1 MVNGHP
7 TNPKIILLDAND
19 SSKNGDLIATLDG
32 TDSKFMIIANGAT
45 RYPTLTDAN
54 LAFVGDKLTVNGQ
67 VIEDVYYQ
75 DKSLNSDCVDHF
87 YETEQGTGFKI
98 RIEDLKYGGDRDYN
112 DLIISTKEVTKVA
125 VHELTTNED
134 TAITVDVLANDTD
147 PENDTLSITHIQ
159 GQDITNGQ
167 IISIVNSGI
176 VIGTAQVVNGKIV
189 FTPGEELQKLNNG
202 QNQEVVFDYTISD
215 GNGGSDS
222 ANVKIN
228 VTGLDDGKTINAT
241 ICGTKDIA
249 EGNSGWYN
257 VQLDQAVT
265 KDTWVTVQVYDGTAY
280 RVDANG
286 WEQQNQDIM
295 WGGYFDVR
303 DRYGRVIDIYYDQVP
318 NSATNINY
326 GTRAQV
332 GPDYATWDY
341 TVEKNGV
348 VQTGGVI
355 SVLIKAGETSSNY
368 FEVQTWK
375 EKITTDND
383 IHSSTAGNEYVE
395 TLSMAI
401 TTVTGNNLD
410 TVKYDNTY
418 KNVNIHDGTC
428 VFRVSP
434 IVLDLTQDGQIGVT
448 GDTSSI
454 DKGINNTIGT
464 TVEFDIDG
472 DGKLDTIEWIDGL
485 GDGLLVDN
493 RDGNAANDM
502 NGTRLF
508 GDEDGKYSN
517 GYEKLAL
524 LDIDG
529 DGKLSADELTGLSVW
544 IDNGDAKVQDG
555 ELKTLAELEITSI
568 STQMTESTG
577 IDGKMHMESVA
588 TKIDGTEIM
597 TEDVWFTTTDIDLSK
612 LIKSEDGANIIDIS
626 DTKAENINIDMNE
639 IVDLV
644 DADNQL
650 IIKGDL
656 EDKVTLDTP
665 NWSNTGKENI
675 DGVSYNIYK
684 GTGANST
691 IKLLIDDDIDVTI

>member
-1 MVNGHP
+1 
-7 TNPKIILLDAND
+7 
-19 SSKNGDLIATLDG
+19 
-32 TDSKFMIIANGAT
+32 
-45 RYPTLTDAN
+45 
-54 LAFVGDKLTVNGQ
+54 
-67 VIEDVYYQ
+67 
-75 DKSLNSDCVDHF
+75 
-87 YETEQGTGFKI
+87 
-98 RIEDLKYGGDRDYN
+98 
-112 DLIISTKEVTKVA
+112 
-125 VHELTTNED
+125 
-134 TAITVDVLANDTD
+134 
-147 PENDTLSITHIQ
+147 
-159 GQDITNGQ
+159 
-167 IISIVNSGI
+167 
-176 VIGTAQVVNGKIV
+176 
-189 FTPGEELQKLNNG
+189 
-202 QNQEVVFDYTISD
+202 
-215 GNGGSDS
+215 
-222 ANVKIN
+222 
-228 VTGLDDGKTINAT
+228 
-241 ICGTKDIA
+241 
-249 EGNSGWYN
+249 
-257 VQLDQAVT
+257 
-265 KDTWVTVQVYDGTAY
+265 
-280 RVDANG
+280 
-286 WEQQNQDIM
+286 M

-303 DRYGRVIDIYYDQVP
+303 DHYGRVIDIYYDQVP

-326 GTRAQV
+326 GTRTQV

-434 IVLDLTQDGQIGVT
+434 ITLDLTQDGQIGVT
-448 GDTSSI
+448 GETSSI

-508 GDEDGKYSN
+508 GDENGKYSN

-529 DGKLSADELTGLSVW
+529 DGKLSGDELTGLSVW
-544 IDNGDAKVQDG
+544 IDDGDAKVQDG

-588 TKIDGTEIM
+588 TKINGTEIM

-626 DTKAENINIDMNE
+626 DAKAENINIDMNE

-644 DADNQL
+644 DADSQL

-656 EDKVTLDTP
+656 EDKITLDTP
-665 NWSNTGKENI
+665 NWSNSGQEEINGI
-675 DGVSYNIYK
+675 SYNVYK
-684 GTGANST
+684 GTGINST
-691 IKLLIDDDIDVTI
+691 IKLLIDDDVDVIL